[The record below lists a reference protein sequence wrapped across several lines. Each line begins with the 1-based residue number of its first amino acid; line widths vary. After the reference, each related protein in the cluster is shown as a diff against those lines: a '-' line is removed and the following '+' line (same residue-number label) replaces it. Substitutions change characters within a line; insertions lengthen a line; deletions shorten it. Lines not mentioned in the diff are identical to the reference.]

1 MRDRLL
7 LMHDVARSKWNARR
21 PVSDPEREG
30 TLLTEAEG
38 QGKERG
44 LDPRFMRA
52 FFAAQNGAAKRIQ
65 EADLARWQADG
76 HGLFEPPPD
85 LALVRRRI
93 DGLNRQMV
101 GALSESG
108 PWPSASQ
115 GRERV
120 RAWAREV
127 LVGEGIDNAVRDA
140 AITPLVTDP

>member
-30 TLLTEAEG
+30 ALLTEAEG

-44 LDPRFMRA
+44 LDPRFTRA
-52 FFAAQNGAAKRIQ
+52 FFAAQIGAARRIQ
-65 EADLARWQADG
+65 EEDLARWQADG

-85 LALVRRRI
+85 LAVLRRRI
-93 DGLNRQMV
+93 DGLNQQMV

-108 PWPSASQ
+108 PWPSAPQ
-115 GRERV
+115 RRERV

-140 AITPLVTDP
+140 AMAPLVTDP